1 MQGWG
6 QFYEAVMCWPNIVA
20 MEVAATF
27 GYIFVLNNKTA
38 VFLPNAAL
46 LLMEYYVPRTQRQT
60 ILYARLD

>member
-1 MQGWG
+1 MHGWG

-20 MEVAATF
+20 MEVAAIF

-46 LLMEYYVPRTQRQT
+46 L
-60 ILYARLD
+60 